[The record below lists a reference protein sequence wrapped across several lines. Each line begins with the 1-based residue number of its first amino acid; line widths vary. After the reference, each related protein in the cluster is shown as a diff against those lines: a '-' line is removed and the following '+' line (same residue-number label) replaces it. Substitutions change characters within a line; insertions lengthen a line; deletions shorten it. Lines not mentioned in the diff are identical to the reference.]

1 MRFSRPRFVCFVVCC
16 CLLLWYVFMLGEF
29 ADFSRLVAM
38 LAVIAFAIFVC
49 WA

>member
-29 ADFSRLVAM
+29 ADFARLVAM